1 VRFDGALPP
10 TLVGDS
16 LRLRQVL
23 TNLIGNAIKFTERGE
38 VVVEVAPNPG
48 QSDPGSLLFSVRDS
62 GIGIPREMLPNIFSP
77 FTQADS
83 STTRKYGG
91 SGLGLAIVQRLVGLM
106 GGKVWVESEFG
117 TGSTFYFTAELGL
130 PAATGV
136 QTRESFGGDLSGV
149 RALVVDDS
157 ATARSIMS
165 AMLSARGA
173 VVTEA
178 TSGAEGLRALE
189 ISDRTGDAFGL
200 LLVDSQMPAMD
211 GFEMIRQMPVGPNRN
226 APVIMLV
233 TANGLSARL
242 NTMKELG
249 LKHYVVKPVKSH
261 DLYAAVSDAMAEVA
275 APTNAVA
282 EPRHDAAP
290 NGSGAQLLDR
300 SLEILL
306 ADDSPD
312 NRLLITAYLKKSRYV
327 LDEVENG
334 QTALD
339 HFMTRAYDV
348 VLMDIQMPVLDGYS
362 AVCLIRQWETANHR
376 ARTPI
381 IALTASALEADVRR
395 AIQVGCDL
403 HVSKPVKKSTLLRAI
418 ANVVESTDHSEEP
431 AAAISPQ

>member
-1 VRFDGALPP
+1 L
-10 TLVGDS
+10 
-16 LRLRQVL
+16 
-23 TNLIGNAIKFTERGE
+23 
-38 VVVEVAPNPG
+38 
-48 QSDPGSLLFSVRDS
+48 
-62 GIGIPREMLPNIFSP
+62 
-77 FTQADS
+77 
-83 STTRKYGG
+83 
-91 SGLGLAIVQRLVGLM
+91 
-106 GGKVWVESEFG
+106 
-117 TGSTFYFTAELGL
+117 
-130 PAATGV
+130 
-136 QTRESFGGDLSGV
+136 DLSGV
-149 RALVVDDS
+149 RALLVDDS

-165 AMLSARGA
+165 AMLSAKGA
-173 VVTEA
+173 VVSEA

-189 ISDRTGDAFGL
+189 ISDRTRDSFGL

-211 GFEMIRQMPVGPNRN
+211 GFEMIRQMRSGSNRN
-226 APVIMLV
+226 APVVMLV
-233 TANGLSARL
+233 TANGLTARL

-261 DLYAAVSDAMAEVA
+261 DLFAAVSDAMAEVA
-275 APTNAVA
+275 APANAIA

-300 SLEILL
+300 PLEILL

-362 AVCLIRQWETANHR
+362 AVRLIREWETANHR
-376 ARTPI
+376 ERTPI

-395 AIQVGCDL
+395 AIEVGCDM

-418 ANVVESTDHSEEP
+418 ANVVESADHEDT
-431 AAAISPQ
+431 AAKPRSSGGPDRTSIQE